1 MRHPRLFTLFL
12 LLLGEFAYNGGG
24 IHAVHAQNTLDSVAT
39 AALLVQ
45 IRQAAQSVKNLTCNF
60 EQIRTSS
67 LLQDSILSRGKMLF
81 RAPNELLWSY
91 DEPKKI
97 RFVVTNSGE
106 VNIHVDGKEKNLGS
120 TQKKY
125 LKQMS
130 RFLLNLISGN
140 YLNAL
145 NDFRTEIAPQN
156 GGGYILHLYPKKKE
170 LRRLFKQFIL
180 QLRPDLQSATSVTL
194 VEKRGDRTHI
204 LFRQLVLNA
213 PVDSTLFR

>member
-12 LLLGEFAYNGGG
+12 LLFGEFAYNGSG

-39 AALLVQ
+39 ATLLVQ
-45 IRQAAQSVKNLTCNF
+45 IRQAAQSVKSLSCNF
-60 EQIRTSS
+60 EQIRTSN

-81 RAPNELLWSY
+81 RAPNELVWIY

-97 RFVVTNSGE
+97 RFVVTSTGE

-194 VEKRGDRTHI
+194 IEKRGDRTHI
-204 LFRQLVLNA
+204 IFRQLELNT
-213 PVDSTLFR
+213 PIDTTLFH

>member
-1 MRHPRLFTLFL
+1 MPPRRLFWCFL
-12 LLLGEFAYNGGG
+12 LLLGWVICNGSAAYR
-24 IHAVHAQNTLDSVAT
+24 VHAQNTLDSVAT
-39 AALLVQ
+39 ATLLVQ
-45 IRQAAQSVKNLTCNF
+45 IRQAAQSVKSLSCNF

-67 LLQDSILSRGKMLF
+67 LLQDSVLSRGKMLF

-97 RFVVTNSGE
+97 RFVVTSSGE

-120 TQKKY
+120 TQRKY

-180 QLRPDLQSATSVTL
+180 QLSPDLQSATSVTL

-213 PVDSTLFR
+213 PIDSTLFR